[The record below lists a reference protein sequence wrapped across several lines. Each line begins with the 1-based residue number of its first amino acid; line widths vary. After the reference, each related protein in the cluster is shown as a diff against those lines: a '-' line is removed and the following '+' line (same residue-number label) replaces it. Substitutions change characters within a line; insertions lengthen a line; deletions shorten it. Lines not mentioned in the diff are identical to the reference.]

1 MLVVNRMGEAWLVVS
16 ELEAAPSDQTYEAWV
31 IEDGDAVPA
40 GLFHGGGS
48 RTIVKLS
55 RQVPDRGGRRGHPRA
70 HRRRRRADGRA
81 RLRERSDGLAGR

>member
-55 RQVPDRGGRRGHPRA
+55 RQVPDGAAVAVTLERAGGVDEPTAEPVFTSARA
-70 HRRRRRADGRA
+70 A
-81 RLRERSDGLAGR
+81 